1 MYQAPEDL
9 GLRLTLS
16 LLPAK
21 VHDLIRNG
29 NRGEYPNRP
38 EASEAVC
45 AAMFQ
50 AGYVVAEVWIVMTDP
65 ANGISEG
72 FFEEDGERA
81 ETHLEQSI
89 SEDLKVAELGEDG
102 NGQR

>member
-1 MYQAPEDL
+1 MCRSLEDL
-9 GLRLTLS
+9 GLSPELSRLSSNML
-16 LLPAK
+16 
-21 VHDLIRNG
+21 DLIRNG

-72 FFEEDGERA
+72 FFEEGGERA
-81 ETHLEQSI
+81 EVHLELLI
-89 SEDLKVAELGEDG
+89 SEAYEATTMGG
-102 NGQR
+102 W